1 MKNILLPTDFSEN
14 AWNAIIYTLHLYKN
28 VSCKFIL
35 LNSYQ
40 IGGYHEGSKFI
51 PIPGNEDLEK
61 AKENSENGLQR
72 LIEVIKK
79 GYPNHKHKFF
89 AVSHNYPLVEAIE
102 HELEQNDIELIIIGT
117 KGSTGA
123 YEVIYGSNT
132 IKIMDEVESCPIL
145 AVPSNVPF
153 FEIKEIVLASSLKIT
168 HNEKDFQY
176 LKKFALQTNTR
187 ICVLHIEE
195 EEGGLS
201 IAQKQ
206 NKHLLESYLEGVQ
219 LSFHS
224 LAHVSV
230 PIGIYCFIESR
241 GSDVIAFVNKKHSFF
256 EKLLFNPLYKDLGNY
271 STIPVLV
278 LQPTAK

>member
-14 AWNAIIYTLHLYKN
+14 AWNAILYTLHLYKN
-28 VSCKFIL
+28 ESCKFIL

-40 IGGYHEGSKFI
+40 INGYHKNSKLI
-51 PIPGNEDLEK
+51 PIPGNEALEK
-61 AKENSENGLQR
+61 AKKNSEQGLQR
-72 LIEVIKK
+72 LIDVIKK
-79 GYPNHKHKFF
+79 GYPNRKHHFL
-89 AVSHNYPLVEAIE
+89 AVSHNYPLLESIE
-102 HELEQNDIELIIIGT
+102 HEIEQNDIEVIIIGT
-117 KGSTGA
+117 KGSTGD

-153 FEIKEIVLASSLKIT
+153 FEINEIVLASSLKIT
-168 HNEKDFQY
+168 HYEKDFQY
-176 LKKFALQTNTR
+176 LKKLALQTHAR

-195 EEGGLS
+195 EAGLS
-201 IAQKQ
+201 ISQKQ
-206 NKHLLESYLEGVQ
+206 NKHLLESYLEGIQ

-241 GSDVIAFVNKKHSFF
+241 GSDMITFLNKKHSYF

-271 STIPVLV
+271 SVIPVLV
-278 LQPTAK
+278 LQTASK

>member
-14 AWNAIIYTLHLYKN
+14 AWNAILYTLHLYKDE
-28 VSCKFIL
+28 SCKFIL

-40 IGGYHEGSKFI
+40 INGYQKGSKLI
-51 PIPGNEDLEK
+51 PIPGNEYLEK
-61 AKENSENGLQR
+61 AKNNSEHGLQR

-79 GYPNHKHKFF
+79 GYPNPKHQFF

-102 HELEQNDIELIIIGT
+102 QELEQNDIEVIVIGT

-176 LKKFALQTNTR
+176 LKKLALQTNTR

-195 EEGGLS
+195 EGGLS
-201 IAQKQ
+201 ISQKQ

-241 GSDVIAFVNKKHSFF
+241 GSDMIAFVNKKHSFF

-271 STIPVLV
+271 SIIPVLV

>member
-14 AWNAIIYTLHLYKN
+14 AWNAILYTLHLYKN
-28 VSCKFIL
+28 ESCKFFL

-40 IGGYHEGSKFI
+40 ISGYHEGSKFI

-61 AKENSENGLQR
+61 AKNNSENGLQR

-79 GYPNHKHKFF
+79 GYPNPKHKFI
-89 AVSHNYPLVEAIE
+89 AVSHNHPLIEAIE
-102 HELEQNDIELIIIGT
+102 HELEQNDIEVIVIGT

-153 FEIKEIVLASSLKIT
+153 FEIKEIVLASSFKIT

-176 LKKFALQTNTR
+176 LKKLALQTNTR

-195 EEGGLS
+195 EGGLS
-201 IAQKQ
+201 VSQKQ

-241 GSDVIAFVNKKHSFF
+241 GSDMISFVNKKHSFF

-271 STIPVLV
+271 SIIPVLV
-278 LQPTAK
+278 LQPVAK

>member
-1 MKNILLPTDFSEN
+1 MKNILLPTDFSQN
-14 AWNAIIYTLHLYKN
+14 AWNAILYTLHMYKN
-28 VSCKFIL
+28 ESCKFIL

-40 IGGYHEGSKFI
+40 INGFHYGSKFT
-51 PIPGNEDLEK
+51 PIPGNEDMEK
-61 AKENSENGLQR
+61 EKKNSENGLQR

-79 GYPNHKHKFF
+79 GYPNPKHHFF
-89 AVSHNYPLVEAIE
+89 AVTHNYPLVEAIE
-102 HELEQNDIELIIIGT
+102 HELEQTDIEVIVIGT

-153 FEIKEIVLASSLKIT
+153 FEIKEIVLASSLEIT

-176 LKKFALQTNTR
+176 LKKLAFQTNTR

-195 EEGGLS
+195 EDGLS
-201 IAQKQ
+201 ISQKQ

-241 GSDVIAFVNKKHSFF
+241 GSDMITFVNKKHSFF

-271 STIPVLV
+271 SKIPVLV
-278 LQPTAK
+278 LQTTAK

>member
-14 AWNAIIYTLHLYKN
+14 AWNAILYTLHLYKN
-28 VSCKFIL
+28 ESCKFIL

-40 IGGYHEGSKFI
+40 INGYHKGSKLI
-51 PIPGNEDLEK
+51 PIPGYEDLEK
-61 AKENSENGLQR
+61 AKKNSEHGLQR

-79 GYPNHKHKFF
+79 GYPNSNQHFF

-102 HELEQNDIELIIIGT
+102 HELEQNDIEVIVIGT

-153 FEIKEIVLASSLKIT
+153 FELKEIVLASSFKIS

-176 LKKFALQTNTR
+176 VKKLALQTNTR

-195 EEGGLS
+195 EGGLS
-201 IAQKQ
+201 ISQKQ
-206 NKHLLESYLEGVQ
+206 NKHILKSYLEGVQ

-241 GSDVIAFVNKKHSFF
+241 GSDMIAFVNKKHSFF
-256 EKLLFNPLYKDLGNY
+256 EKLLYNPLYKDLGTY
-271 STIPVLV
+271 SIIPVLV

>member
-14 AWNAIIYTLHLYKN
+14 AWNAILYTLHLYKN
-28 VSCKFIL
+28 ESCKFIL

-40 IGGYHEGSKFI
+40 INGYHKGSNLI
-51 PIPGNEDLEK
+51 PIPGNEELEK
-61 AKENSENGLQR
+61 AKKNSENGLQR
-72 LIEVIKK
+72 LKEVIKK
-79 GYPNHKHKFF
+79 GYPNPKHHFF
-89 AVSHNYPLVEAIE
+89 PVSHNYPLVEAIE
-102 HELEQNDIELIIIGT
+102 HELEQNDIEVIVIGT

-132 IKIMDEVESCPIL
+132 IKIMDEVKSCPIL

-153 FEIKEIVLASSLKIT
+153 FEIKEIVLASSFKIT
-168 HNEKDFQY
+168 HDEKDFQY
-176 LKKFALQTNTR
+176 LKKLALQANAR

-195 EEGGLS
+195 EGGLS
-201 IAQKQ
+201 ISQKQ
-206 NKHLLESYLEGVQ
+206 NKHLLESYLEEGQ

-241 GSDVIAFVNKKHSFF
+241 GSDMITFVNKKHSFF

-278 LQPTAK
+278 LQPTVK

>member
-14 AWNAIIYTLHLYKN
+14 AWNAILYTLHLYKN
-28 VSCKFIL
+28 ESCKFIL

-40 IGGYHEGSKFI
+40 INGYYKDSNLV

-61 AKENSENGLQR
+61 ARKNSEQR
-72 LIEVIKK
+72 LQSLKEVIKK
-79 GYPNHKHKFF
+79 GYPNSKHHFV
-89 AVSHNYPLVEAIE
+89 AASHNYPLIEAIE
-102 HELEQNDIELIIIGT
+102 QELKQNDIEVIVIGT

-132 IKIMDEVESCPIL
+132 IKIMDEIERCPIL

-153 FEIKEIVLASSLKIT
+153 FEIKEIVLASSFKIS

-176 LKKFALQTNTR
+176 LKKLALQTNAR

-195 EEGGLS
+195 EGGLS
-201 IAQKQ
+201 ISQKQ
-206 NKHLLESYLEGVQ
+206 NRNLLDSYLEGIEH
-219 LSFHS
+219 SFHT

-241 GSDVIAFVNKKHSFF
+241 GSDMIAFVNKKHSFF

-271 STIPVLV
+271 SVIPVLV
-278 LQPTAK
+278 LQPTAN

>member
-14 AWNAIIYTLHLYKN
+14 AWNAILYTLHLYKN
-28 VSCKFIL
+28 ESCKFIL
-35 LNSYQ
+35 LNSYE
-40 IGGYHEGSKFI
+40 INGFHKGSKLT

-61 AKENSENGLQR
+61 AKKNSENGLHR

-79 GYPNHKHKFF
+79 GYPQPKHHFF
-89 AVSHNYPLVEAIE
+89 AVSHNYSLVEAIE
-102 HELEQNDIELIIIGT
+102 HELEQNDIEVIVIGT

-153 FEIKEIVLASSLKIT
+153 FEIKEIVLASSFKIT
-168 HNEKDFQY
+168 HDEKDFKY
-176 LKKFALQTNTR
+176 LKKLALQTNTR

-195 EEGGLS
+195 EGGLS
-201 IAQKQ
+201 ISQKQ
-206 NKHLLESYLEGVQ
+206 NKHLLESYLEDAQ

-230 PIGIYCFIESR
+230 HIGIYCFIESR
-241 GSDVIAFVNKKHSFF
+241 GSDMIAFVNKKHSFF

-271 STIPVLV
+271 SIIPVLV